1 MAGITQLCRET
12 DSPVLELSQGK
23 VISTHLTRQRI
34 NMSSMRGLE
43 PPLCSGQKEK
53 LPLPPEVPLTNRF
66 QDLVWEREED
76 VEAWNQKGVIILKRS
91 N

>member
-34 NMSSMRGLE
+34 NMSSVREGGWTLISA
-43 PPLCSGQKEK
+43 SGKK
-53 LPLPPEVPLTNRF
+53 RSLPLNPDVPLANRLQTDVREIRSHE
-66 QDLVWEREED
+66 QDLGTG
-76 VEAWNQKGVIILKRS
+76 KG
-91 N
+91 